1 MSRTPLTIASHEA
14 FAQAVVKLETATDA
28 YREVFP
34 DQSAAMSN
42 VAVWQA
48 ACRFKARTDV
58 ANRIGF
64 LRAEALRHSQV
75 EVVEMIHDLVDIIRA
90 DPNEL
95 MRSVVVNCRHCHGEE
110 HRYQWDGAE
119 YAKAC
124 EDIDRRNVA
133 LAAKGQTPLELPDL
147 LGGFGWDAMA
157 DPHPM
162 CPNCYGA
169 GVMHTIIADTTKLSK
184 SASKLYKGLKIKGNG
199 DREVLMHDQMQARDQ
214 LHRLVG
220 AYKDS
225 LAIPQ
230 LPASDVKPGA
240 DVHKTYLTMIAGGRK

>member
-1 MSRTPLTIASHEA
+1 MSRAPLITATHEA
-14 FAQAVVKLETATDA
+14 FAQAVVKLDTATAA
-28 YREVFP
+28 YREVFKP
-34 DQSAAMSN
+34 GPEVSN
-42 VAVWQA
+42 VAVWHQ
-48 ACRFKARTDV
+48 ACRLKARTDV

-95 MRSVVVNCRHCHGEE
+95 QRIVVVNCRHCHGEE
-110 HRYQWDGAE
+110 HGYQWDGAE

-124 EDIDRRNVA
+124 EDVERANVSI
-133 LAAKGQTPLELPDL
+133 AAKGGQPRELPAL

-169 GVMHTIIADTTKLSK
+169 GVMHTVYADTTKLSK
-184 SASKLYKGLKIKGNG
+184 SASKLYKGVKIKGNG
-199 DREVLMHDQMQARDQ
+199 DREILMHDQMQARDQ

-230 LPASDVKPGA
+230 LPNSEVKPGT